1 MSDAPEEFSE
11 LRRRAEQRLDP
22 SGTPQRQTAEEVEGA
37 RLVYELR
44 VHQIE
49 LEMQNEELR
58 RARDQVESLLAR
70 FTELYDFAPV
80 GYMTLDGAG
89 VITQVNLT
97 AARMLGVDRSWL
109 VHRGLSLFLGAFD
122 RASFSAF
129 LRKVFSGNERAICEI
144 SPPQKNGPALALRL
158 EGARTARGDECRLVL
173 LDITARKE
181 ADSALHLRSAA
192 LHAAANA
199 MIITDRHGT
208 IEWVNAGFTKLSGY
222 SAEEAAGKNTRDLIR
237 SGAHDAA
244 FFTDL
249 WETIL
254 RGDVW
259 HGEITNRRKDGTLYL
274 EERTITP
281 FKDEQG
287 QVVHFIAIGRDLTE
301 QRLLESQLLQAQKM
315 ETVGRL
321 AGGIAHDF
329 NNLLTVI
336 NGTVELMLLDVK
348 RDDPFRADLKDVRDA
363 GIRAALLTRQ
373 LLAFS
378 RKQIMKFDIVDLNE
392 LIVGVQTILHRLI
405 GEDIT
410 LVVSP
415 TAHLGCVRAD
425 PTQVEQVL
433 LNLSVNARDA
443 MPSGGT
449 LTFTTENV
457 HIGSADLIVH
467 PSLTTGDYVLLKV
480 SDTGEGMDETIRRR
494 IFEPFFTTKGLGKGT
509 GLGLS
514 MVYGIVKQSGGSI
527 FADSVPGTGTTF
539 AIYLPRVEDVSKTA
553 TPVSTPAAMPGTET
567 LLVVED
573 ETGVRRVAERVLRIA
588 GYTVLTADGGDD
600 AIKRLA
606 SYPGDVS
613 LMLTDLVMP
622 GVNGWDLVELCRES
636 RPQMK
641 IIFTS
646 GYSDDAILY
655 DGRLGRNFPFIGKP
669 YTAAA
674 LTRLVREVLD
684 S

>member
-1 MSDAPEEFSE
+1 M
-11 LRRRAEQRLDP
+11 
-22 SGTPQRQTAEEVEGA
+22 
-37 RLVYELR
+37 
-44 VHQIE
+44 
-49 LEMQNEELR
+49 
-58 RARDQVESLLAR
+58 
-70 FTELYDFAPV
+70 
-80 GYMTLDGAG
+80 
-89 VITQVNLT
+89 
-97 AARMLGVDRSWL
+97 
-109 VHRGLSLFLGAFD
+109 
-122 RASFSAF
+122 
-129 LRKVFSGNERAICEI
+129 
-144 SPPQKNGPALALRL
+144 
-158 EGARTARGDECRLVL
+158 
-173 LDITARKE
+173 
-181 ADSALHLRSAA
+181 
-192 LHAAANA
+192 
-199 MIITDRHGT
+199 
-208 IEWVNAGFTKLSGY
+208 
-222 SAEEAAGKNTRDLIR
+222 GKNPRDLMR
-237 SGAHDAA
+237 SGAHDRV

-249 WETIL
+249 WDTIL

-259 HGEITNRRKDGTLYL
+259 RGEITNRRKDGTLYL
-274 EERTITP
+274 EERTVTP

-348 RDDPFRADLKDVRDA
+348 RDDPFRADLKEVRDA
-363 GIRAALLTRQ
+363 GTRAALLTRQ

-392 LIVGVQTILHRLI
+392 LIVGVQSMLHRLI
-405 GEDIT
+405 GEDIK

-415 TAHLGCVRAD
+415 TAHLGCVSAD
-425 PTQVEQVL
+425 PTQMEQVL

-443 MPSGGT
+443 MPTGGT
-449 LTFTTENV
+449 LTFSTENV
-457 HIGSADLIVH
+457 HVDRTDLVDH
-467 PSLTTGDYVLLKV
+467 PSLTMGDYVLLKV
-480 SDTGEGMDETIRRR
+480 SDSGDGMDETIRRR

-527 FADSVPGTGTTF
+527 FATSEPKRGTTF
-539 AIYLPRVEDVSKTA
+539 AIYLPRVEAASKTA
-553 TPVSTPAAMPGTET
+553 TPVSTPAAIPGTET

-588 GYTVLTADGGDD
+588 GYTVLTAANGEE
-600 AIKRLA
+600 ALTRLA
-606 SYPGDVS
+606 SYPSDVS
-613 LMLTDLVMP
+613 LMLTDMVMP
-622 GVNGWDLVELCRES
+622 GVGGLDLAEQCGEI
-636 RPQMK
+636 RPKMK
-641 IIFTS
+641 IILTS
-646 GYSDDAILY
+646 GYSDDAVLY
-655 DGRLGRNFPFIGKP
+655 DGRHGRNFPFIGKP